1 VGADSHALA
10 RDLDVTHLVGARARD
25 GHPEHPHPVHEPGVF
40 LIAKVGLDLGHDLHP
55 VSFLPIRQVVVSPP
69 DARVVLVP
77 PDLPPLRIPLLAN
90 TCTQRDGRV
99 YIARSF
105 PVPYVNVGLPSP
117 IRKEIV
123 LLESP
128 ATTNK
133 KRVRRRGGIWAA
145 RRREGCTNRTG
156 SDPRGISQS
165 RRSSPC
171 AGLRS

>member
-1 VGADSHALA
+1 MGEGSHTLA

-25 GHPEHPHPVHEPGVF
+25 GHPEHPHPVHEPGV
-40 LIAKVGLDLGHDLHP
+40 LLVAKVGLDLGHDLHP
-55 VSFLPIRQVVVSPP
+55 VRFLPVGQFVVGPP

-77 PDLPPLRIPLLAN
+77 PDLPPLRIPLLADS
-90 TCTQRDGRV
+90 CTQRDGRV

-117 IRKEIV
+117 IGKEIV

-133 KRVRRRGGIWAA
+133 KWVRGPEGTWAA
-145 RRREGCTNRTG
+145 RA
-156 SDPRGISQS
+156 RGGYQ
-165 RRSSPC
+165 
-171 AGLRS
+171 